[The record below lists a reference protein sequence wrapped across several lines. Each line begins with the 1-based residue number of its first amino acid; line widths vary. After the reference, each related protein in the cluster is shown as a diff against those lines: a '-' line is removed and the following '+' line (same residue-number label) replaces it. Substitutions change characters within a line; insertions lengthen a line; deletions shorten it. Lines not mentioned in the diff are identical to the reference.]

1 MTTDLSELKILY
13 LVKTMDVGGSE
24 RFTLNLCKHFVPL
37 VKNVTVFSSGGVFLE
52 ELNCCGVNH
61 IENKKAS
68 SKKLND
74 ILAIRKAIKDLIIK
88 ENFQI
93 VHCQH
98 RIFVTILNTLNLKQ
112 VKIVYTANNFFDD
125 YFQKLI
131 FPDIAVSISRRIEKN
146 LQDTLLIKGSKIK
159 NINYGIFLP
168 YKNKEEME
176 ESRKKIR
183 KERLNA
189 KQANQITIG
198 YVGRIIEEKG
208 IFKLLEAAKRLFNSG
223 FDFDL
228 LIKGKGQDT
237 NKVHEYLRNNFLEN
251 RATIIETESDIN
263 DLYKDIDVLVLPTE
277 MNEGLPLS
285 ILEALA
291 RGILVVTTDKGAIT
305 DVIKNGSS
313 GFILNKGEEELD
325 DKLKHILLNY
335 DKLDL
340 IRQNGF
346 DIVQKNYSL
355 DTMLKKYQD
364 LYLDLI

>member
-1 MTTDLSELKILY
+1 MTTHLSELKILY
-13 LVKTMDVGGSE
+13 LIKTMDVGGSE
-24 RFTLNLCKHFVPL
+24 RFTLNLCKHFARL
-37 VKNVTVFSSGGVFLE
+37 VKNVTVFSSGGVFVE
-52 ELNCCGVNH
+52 ELKRCGVNH
-61 IENKKAS
+61 IENEKAS

-74 ILAIRKAIKDLIIK
+74 ILAIRKVIKDLIIK

-98 RIFVTILNTLNLKQ
+98 RIFVTILNTLNLKN

-131 FPDIAVSISRRIEKN
+131 FPDIAVSISKSIEKN

-159 NINYGIFLP
+159 NINYGIHLP

-176 ESRKKIR
+176 ESRSKLR
-183 KERLNA
+183 KEKINV
-189 KQANQITIG
+189 KGHNHITIG

-208 IFKLLEAAKRLFNSG
+208 IFKLLEATKRLFDSG
-223 FDFDL
+223 FDFNL
-228 LIKGKGQDT
+228 LIKGNGKDT
-237 NKVHEYLRNNFLEN
+237 NKVREYLRNNSLDDK
-251 RATIIETESDIN
+251 ATIIETEKDIDN
-263 DLYKDIDVLVLPTE
+263 LYKDIDLLVLPTE

-291 RGILVVTTDKGAIT
+291 RGILVVTKDKGAIT
-305 DVIKNGSS
+305 DVIKHGSS

-325 DKLKHILLNY
+325 DKLKYILLNY
-335 DKLDL
+335 DKLDI

-346 DIVQKNYSL
+346 DIVQKYYSL
-355 DTMLKKYQD
+355 DSMLKKYQD